1 MGELLK
7 PLGTVRMWSKKL
19 QSDAKPTIHLCTAA
33 IMSISNLLKVFPA
46 GYQVSAPVAAFCKS
60 MNEELNKV
68 RRCPDMGRKVL
79 EYNAG
84 NFLHPKFKGNM
95 LQLNQSDAFEN
106 LMQHIKNK
114 FKPIPSISSSD
125 SLQAERIQSVIGSQS
140 RLNEP
145 LANSMWTIVDQVAE
159 EAGFV
164 SESPNRPDKSPIELE
179 LNR

>member
-1 MGELLK
+1 
-7 PLGTVRMWSKKL
+7 
-19 QSDAKPTIHLCTAA
+19 
-33 IMSISNLLKVFPA
+33 
-46 GYQVSAPVAAFCKS
+46 
-60 MNEELNKV
+60 
-68 RRCPDMGRKVL
+68 
-79 EYNAG
+79 
-84 NFLHPKFKGNM
+84 
-95 LQLNQSDAFEN
+95 
-106 LMQHIKNK
+106 MQHIKNK